1 MPESPHPFLTLQQVT
16 LRLYGRLLFEGT
28 DWEIRDDQ
36 QWAVVGPNAS
46 GKTTLVRAIA
56 GQVPVVHGEIVYH
69 WAKEGTLPHREVAY
83 AAFDSP
89 GQALRKAGHFYQAR
103 WNTGTQETALSVD
116 AYLSEQNVKQINPFQ
131 VVEETPDP
139 ARYAAHRARVVRSLG
154 IEDLLEKELIQ
165 LSNGE
170 RRKVSI
176 ARALLKEPRLLI
188 LDNPLAGLD
197 DHARETVTQLL
208 QTLTQDRVRVIVVAA
223 QMDSLPAGFT
233 HTLRVEG
240 CRVVAR
246 EPTLSSATRSAPKP
260 GADVEGPPAIQP
272 IEVRDLAPRTRFDT
286 PSDPFL
292 VQVQGANVSYGGKR
306 ILCDVDWT
314 IRRGEHWALLG
325 PNGSG
330 KTTLLSLLVGDHPQA
345 YANRISLFG
354 RRRGS
359 GESIWQIKERIGW
372 VTPQLQLYYP
382 HRTTAFDVV
391 CSGYYDSVGL
401 YNACSPSQKE
411 HAREWMERLG
421 IAHHAGT
428 SFASISEGEQRI
440 VLLARALVKTPQLLV
455 LDEPCQ
461 GLDAHN
467 RERVLHIVESAG
479 RQLGTHVIHV
489 THDTDQLP
497 AIITH
502 VLRLDHGRVVY
513 SGRLASHHIV
523 V

>member
-1 MPESPHPFLTLQQVT
+1 MSESPRPFLSLQQVT
-16 LRLYGRLLFEGT
+16 LRLYGRLLFEST

-69 WAKEGTLPHREVAY
+69 WAKEGALAHREVAY

-89 GQALRKAGHFYQAR
+89 GQALRKAGQFYQAR

-116 AYLSEQNVKQINPFQ
+116 AYLSERNVKQINPFQ
-131 VVEETPDP
+131 IAEEALDP
-139 ARYAAHRARVVRSLG
+139 ARYAAHRARVVRWLG

-170 RRKVSI
+170 RRKISI

-197 DHARETVTQLL
+197 DHARGTVTQLL
-208 QTLTQDRVRVIVVAA
+208 QTLTQDQVRVIVVAA
-223 QMDSLPAGFT
+223 QMEGLPAGFT
-233 HTLRVEG
+233 HTLRVED
-240 CRVVAR
+240 CRVVAQG
-246 EPTLSSATRSAPKP
+246 PTEASTT
-260 GADVEGPPAIQP
+260 PPAPHGALEQGPSTAQP
-272 IEVRDLAPRTRFDT
+272 IEITDLASKPPLDTR
-286 PSDPFL
+286 SDPIL
-292 VQVQGANVSYGGKR
+292 VQVQGANVSYGEKR

-314 IRRGEHWALLG
+314 IRHGEHWALLG

-345 YANRISLFG
+345 YANQISLFG
-354 RRRGS
+354 QRRGS

-382 HRTTAFDVV
+382 HRTTTFDVV

-401 YNACSPSQKE
+401 YNACSPSQKRF
-411 HAREWMERLG
+411 AREWMGRLG
-421 IAHHAGT
+421 IAHHAET

-461 GLDAHN
+461 GLDPHN
-467 RERVLHIVESAG
+467 RERVLHIVEAAG
-479 RQLGTHVIHV
+479 CQLGTHVIHV
-489 THDTDQLP
+489 THDTNQLP

-513 SGRLASHHIV
+513 SGKRESYRR
-523 V
+523 